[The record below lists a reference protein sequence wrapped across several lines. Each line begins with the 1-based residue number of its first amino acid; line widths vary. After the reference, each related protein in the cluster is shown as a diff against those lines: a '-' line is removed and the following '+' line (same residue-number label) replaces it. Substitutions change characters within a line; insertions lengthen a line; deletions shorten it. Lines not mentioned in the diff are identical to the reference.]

1 MYDSKGSPRED
12 IVLKQANRF
21 THWRSSDVWIGSL
34 SQSLPGG
41 FLPRARPFSLL
52 RDTVVGRRCQP
63 RFHDGGGGKAALFS
77 AAVSMAPRPA
87 AMADKQL
94 LRALRGGP
102 GTRSF
107 SMAAQRLPHLP
118 RGLGRMSGLERLNLK
133 GNRLRRLPQE
143 IEALGR
149 LKVLNLGNNNF
160 DEAPEQLK
168 YLISLEKLHLFG
180 NKICRISPSIFDGLQ
195 NLVLL
200 NLNNNRLTYLPPE
213 IQRLQNLECMSLDN
227 NQLRTL
233 PKEFCCLRKLRELHL
248 SHNSIT
254 AIPEDIE
261 YLTKLKILILSRN
274 QVANLPDGLCKMKR
288 LRILDVAGNN
298 IQIFPTDMENLE
310 LEELYCEDNPLLE
323 KNPVSAIQEE
333 DILTLKE
340 LTARFILAQLE
351 NKNIYLHR
359 AMQNNLEVQT
369 ILSHKRKCAQ
379 CGSSFLGMWLECV
392 KFLDVKQQMKTS
404 RNLELLPVR
413 AFLCSYK
420 CFNHRDHGLF
430 GIAVL

>member
-1 MYDSKGSPRED
+1 
-12 IVLKQANRF
+12 
-21 THWRSSDVWIGSL
+21 
-34 SQSLPGG
+34 
-41 FLPRARPFSLL
+41 
-52 RDTVVGRRCQP
+52 
-63 RFHDGGGGKAALFS
+63 
-77 AAVSMAPRPA
+77 
-87 AMADKQL
+87 
-94 LRALRGGP
+94 
-102 GTRSF
+102 
-107 SMAAQRLPHLP
+107 
-118 RGLGRMSGLERLNLK
+118 MSGLERLNLK

-143 IEALGR
+143 VEALSR

-168 YLISLEKLHLFG
+168 YLVSLQKLHLFG

-213 IQRLQNLECMSLDN
+213 IQRLKNLECMSLDN
-227 NQLRTL
+227 NQLRSL
-233 PKEFCCLRKLRELHL
+233 PKELCCLRKLRELHL
-248 SHNSIT
+248 SHNSI
-254 AIPEDIE
+254 I
-261 YLTKLKILILSRN
+261 
-274 QVANLPDGLCKMKR
+274 GLCKMKR

-340 LTARFILAQLE
+340 LTARFILSQLE

-359 AMQNNLEVQT
+359 AMQNNLEVQAV
-369 ILSHKRKCAQ
+369 LSHKRKCAQ
-379 CGSSFLGMWLECV
+379 CGSSFLSMWLECV
-392 KFLDVKQQMKTS
+392 KFLDVKQQMTTS

-420 CFNHRDHGLF
+420 CFNHPDHGLF

>member
-1 MYDSKGSPRED
+1 MTTAAAKRPCLAQRFPWRPAGSNGG
-12 IVLKQANRF
+12 QAAV
-21 THWRSSDVWIGSL
+21 TSAAG
-34 SQSLPGG
+34 
-41 FLPRARPFSLL
+41 RARDALFL
-52 RDTVVGRRCQP
+52 
-63 RFHDGGGGKAALFS
+63 DGGAEAAPLAPGPGEDERPGEAEPERES
-77 AAVSMAPRPA
+77 AAPA
-87 AMADKQL
+87 APGS
-94 LRALRGGP
+94 RGARP
-102 GTRSF
+102 
-107 SMAAQRLPHLP
+107 
-118 RGLGRMSGLERLNLK
+118 
-133 GNRLRRLPQE
+133 
-143 IEALGR
+143 
-149 LKVLNLGNNNF
+149 
-160 DEAPEQLK
+160 
-168 YLISLEKLHLFG
+168 
-180 NKICRISPSIFDGLQ
+180 DGLQ